1 LRETI
6 TRVLRS
12 YGLSSRGAGTGPI
25 ASIADP
31 AAQDL
36 TQGITQD
43 ITDTD
48 FDAAAWQGEH
58 KGLPYSGLRRVVVRE
73 LPPADASG
81 EAMAVRAVIAPPS
94 PTDRLSLQ
102 RLHDQGVR
110 GLRFR
115 LDGACDP
122 QAILSWAERIVA
134 LGWHVEVELPDA
146 ADAPRLTDAEWA
158 LLQVP
163 VPTCFFGLAGYLAG
177 HEAEAAFLLELVEM
191 GRFWLK
197 LSGTEIAT
205 ASAATREALQRLVN
219 AAMTARADRLVWGS
233 GPTSPRED
241 LSAHIDMAIA
251 TLRRLLPDAA
261 SRNRVL
267 WANPAALYGFS

>member
-6 TRVLRS
+6 ARVLRS
-12 YGLSSRGAGTGPI
+12 YGLSPRGAGTEPT
-25 ASIADP
+25 ASAADP
-31 AAQDL
+31 AAQDF
-36 TQGITQD
+36 TQY

-58 KGLPYSGLRRVVVRE
+58 KALPYSGLRRVVVRE

-81 EAMAVRAVIAPPS
+81 DAMTVRAVIAPPA

-115 LDGACDP
+115 LDRACDP
-122 QAILSWAERIVA
+122 QTILSWAERIVA
-134 LGWHVEVELPDA
+134 LGWHVEVELPDT
-146 ADAPRLTDAEWA
+146 ADAPRLADAEWV

-163 VPTCFFGLAGYLAG
+163 VATCFYGLAGYLAA
-177 HEAEAAFLLELVEM
+177 HQTEAAFLLELVAM

-197 LSGTEIAT
+197 LSGTEIAA
-205 ASAATREALQRLVN
+205 ASASTREALQTLIN
-219 AAMTARADRLVWGS
+219 AAMTTRADRLVWGS
-233 GPTSPRED
+233 GPTAPRED
-241 LSAHIDMAIA
+241 LSAHIDIAIA

-267 WANPAALYGFS
+267 WSNPAALYGF